1 MVVVLLA
8 VPSSSYVV
16 AYSFLPEVDE
26 VDDTSFVLLVVV
38 VGEKEKEA
46 SSSYAVVVAVVDA
59 YLMVVSSSVEASSS
73 SADDVGASFV
83 HVDIDVEEVVGL
95 PYYFLL
101 PLRTA
106 VYFHPTWR

>member
-26 VDDTSFVLLVVV
+26 VDDTSFVL
-38 VGEKEKEA
+38 VGEKEEEA
-46 SSSYAVVVAVVDA
+46 SSSCAAVVAVAVVVDA

-83 HVDIDVEEVVGL
+83 HVDVDVEEVVGL

-101 PLRTA
+101 SLWTA
-106 VYFHPTWR
+106 VYYPPTWR

>member
-16 AYSFLPEVDE
+16 AYLFLPEVDE
-26 VDDTSFVLLVVV
+26 VDDTSFVL
-38 VGEKEKEA
+38 VGEKEEEA
-46 SSSYAVVVAVVDA
+46 SSSCAVVADVAVVDA

-83 HVDIDVEEVVGL
+83 DVDSEVVVGL

-106 VYFHPTWR
+106 V